1 MRRLEVLILLFLGST
16 FLLSPAFGSSMPGLS
31 SVDTSIRRDSLL
43 RLISATGSI
52 EMNCHLSYPIGSSEL
67 NPSFG
72 NNAIELATL
81 RNFLR
86 LSLGDS
92 LLLVRGI
99 TLTGYCSPDGA
110 APLNAQLAA
119 NRVYHLCHYLSST
132 DPYFNRHPWRVNS
145 CGADWQGL
153 RHLLD
158 SPDYHWRKQA
168 LEIID
173 SPASVERK
181 KLDLAALDN
190 GRAHKVLYDL
200 YPQLRRV
207 EVKVSYDVQTVRQQT
222 IWSIVEQEQSHPD
235 TVADLP
241 PHSKPLKTE
250 KHPVKASPRS
260 GFRLPLFA
268 LKTNLLFDA
277 ALAPNVE
284 LEVPLGKRWSV
295 LGEYTFPW
303 WLRSDDSF
311 CFEMLQAGA
320 EARYWLGNRK
330 VVRTGKPRNPLTGW
344 FVGAYTSA
352 GYYDFQFQH
361 NYGYQGE
368 FYIAAGLSGGYALR
382 LSRRLNLEFSLG
394 LGWLTTQ
401 YYQYDVERSSEKTEL
416 VRSNYGRF
424 QWTGPTKAKISLVWI
439 IGSRKGGKR

>member
-1 MRRLEVLILLFLGST
+1 MT
-16 FLLSPAFGSSMPGLS
+16 GLS

-43 RLISATGSI
+43 RRISASGSI
-52 EMNCHLSYPIGSSEL
+52 EMNCYLSYPIGSSEL

-72 NNAIELATL
+72 NNAIELTAL

-86 LSLGDS
+86 ISLGDS

-99 TLTGYCSPDGA
+99 TLTGYCSPDGTA
-110 APLNAQLAA
+110 SLNAQLAA
-119 NRVYHLCHYLSST
+119 NRVYHLCNYLSNT
-132 DPYFNRHPWRVNS
+132 DPYFNRHPWQVYS

-153 RHLLD
+153 RDLLNN
-158 SPDYHWRKQA
+158 SGYHWRKQA
-168 LEIID
+168 LNIID
-173 SPASVERK
+173 GPASVERK

-190 GRAHKVLYDL
+190 GKAHKVLYDL
-200 YPQLRRV
+200 YPLLRRV
-207 EVKVSYDVQTVRQQT
+207 EVKVSYDVQPIRAQN
-222 IWSIVEQEQSHPD
+222 ILSIMEQEQSHAGA
-235 TVADLP
+235 THLP
-241 PHSKPLKTE
+241 AKPSTTNTSSTSNTSKS
-250 KHPVKASPRS
+250 ASQ
-260 GFRLPLFA
+260 LPLFA

-303 WLRSDDSF
+303 WLKSDDSF

-330 VVRTGKPRNPLTGW
+330 ALRTGQPRNLLTGW

-352 GYYDFQFQH
+352 GYYDFQFQQ

-401 YYQYDVERSSEKTEL
+401 YYRYDIERSVEKTEL
-416 VRSNYGRF
+416 VRGNYGRF
-424 QWTGPTKAKISLVWI
+424 QWMGPTKAKVSLMWL
-439 IGSRKGGKR
+439 IGNRKGGER